1 MVDACDEVEVD
12 EGVAF
17 DVEVD
22 DVHVDNLVDVEEY
35 KARQVV
41 RQVWVQDSYSSQQY
55 FLLQDSYS

>member
-1 MVDACDEVEVD
+1 MVDAYDEVEVD

-22 DVHVDNLVDVEEY
+22 DVDVGNQVDVEEY
-35 KARQVV
+35 RARQAVL
-41 RQVWVQDSYSSQQY
+41 QVWVQDSYSSQQY